1 MPQPARSTPQGRRI
15 FGRAQQDHILDP
27 YEIQHKPGGPTVCS
41 GCGAVYHRGRWHWGP
56 APEGAEQGHCPA
68 CRRTADALPAG
79 IVRLHGEVALARKD
93 QIVGLARNEEKVE
106 KAEHPLNRI
115 MTIEIVEDG
124 IEISTTDIHLPRRL
138 GEAVKR
144 AFHGELDMHFDEAGY
159 FVCVDWRPVKS
170 ARV

>member
-1 MPQPARSTPQGRRI
+1 MTQSSRSLHSDRRI

-27 YEIQHKPGGPTVCS
+27 YQVQHKPTEPTVCS

-56 APEGAEQGHCPA
+56 APQDAARGHCPA

-79 IVRLHGEVALARKD
+79 IVKLHGEIALARKD

-106 KAEHPLNRI
+106 KSEHPLNRI
-115 MTIEIVEDG
+115 MAINTVEDG
-124 IEISTTDIHLPRRL
+124 IEIFTTDIHLPRRL

-144 AFHGELDMHFDEAGY
+144 AFHGELDLHFDQAGY
-159 FVCVDWRPVKS
+159 FVRVDWHP
-170 ARV
+170 AG